1 MKTSILTV
9 KTLLAKVKRANQLV
23 SNSMIVPII
32 ENLYFTNGKIIS
44 TDLHNHLVL
53 DNSGFEGEFLIPAKQ
68 LAKVLAV
75 LDKNAEIDLQTNSE
89 TFKTTLNVVGTNKTF
104 TLVGENVCD
113 FPPLPKCDLEIGNI
127 TGIDISNIAKAL
139 PYCSKDDLRPA
150 MKCVNIGTDIVAT
163 DGHRMMFFPI
173 DGKLSDLALVD
184 SSSAKLLCDFTE
196 AKVFK
201 TSSHLSFVDK
211 TETLIC
217 RIVDERYPQYAKA
230 LPQNNP
236 IKITVPTKSI
246 KETVKLALLS
256 ANSTTNQCVLNVFAD
271 KLNVSSN
278 DLDFG
283 TSFADTLDAKVLGV
297 ETTFT
302 IGINGKFFLE
312 YINQT
317 DKDSITI
324 KASMPNRAMI
334 LNGEHLIMPITLK

>member
-1 MKTSILTV
+1 MKTTIITV

-23 SNSMIVPII
+23 GNSMVVPII
-32 ENLYFTNGKIIS
+32 ENLHFTNGKIIS
-44 TDLHNHLVL
+44 TDLHNHLVI

-68 LAKVLAV
+68 LAKVLTV
-75 LDKNAEIDLQTNSE
+75 LDKNAQIDIKTNSE

-104 TLVGENVCD
+104 TLVGENTCD
-113 FPPLPKCDLEIGNI
+113 FPPLPKCETEIGNI
-127 TGIDISNIAKAL
+127 TSIDISNIAKAL
-139 PYCSKDDLRPA
+139 PYCGKDDLRPA
-150 MKCVNIGTDIVAT
+150 LKCVNIGTDIVAT

-201 TSSHLSFVDK
+201 TNSNLSFVDK

-217 RIVDERYPQYAKA
+217 RVVDERFPNYSQV
-230 LPQNNP
+230 LPISNP
-236 IKITVPTKSI
+236 IKCTISVKEI
-246 KETVKLALLS
+246 KETVKLALLA
-256 ANSTTNQCVLNVFAD
+256 ANTTTNKLVLQMSQNC
-271 KLNVSSN
+271 LNVSSE

-283 TSFADTLDAKVLGV
+283 TEFSDNLKANVLGV
-297 ETTFT
+297 ETDFT

-317 DKDSITI
+317 NKDSITI
-324 KASMPNRAMI
+324 EASMPNRAMI
-334 LNGEHLIMPITLK
+334 LNGEHLIMPLMLK